1 MKLIDNW
8 KKAWRMASVQV
19 AAGAIAFGALPETVQ
34 GAMLGAVGLPVTAV
48 PVKELSWS
56 CCIEL
61 PSYPS
66 LGFRQICYA
75 PAC

>member
-34 GAMLGAVGLPVTAV
+34 AAMLGAVGLPVSAV
-48 PVKELSWS
+48 PVV
-56 CCIEL
+56 
-61 PSYPS
+61 
-66 LGFRQICYA
+66 LGALMILARVVNQPKA
-75 PAC
+75 Q

>member
-34 GAMLGAVGLPVTAV
+34 AAMLGSVGLPVTAV
-48 PVKELSWS
+48 PVPRRTLNSPPAMVTV
-56 CCIEL
+56 CCSE
-61 PSYPS
+61 
-66 LGFRQICYA
+66 
-75 PAC
+75 